1 MKKQIRNKAIIVLAG
16 LSFIGITAG
25 VGLAVQNSALRSSY
39 LNQFKNDKSATELL
53 SPINDTELSKII
65 SNFSLKENWS
75 KISAGQAFELH
86 KNPLYAFKLT
96 DAIDFS
102 KIDKKF
108 AHLFFNVQV
117 NDNTKVEGN
126 SIRNL
131 TVFVFDA
138 ITKKEVATRAFH
150 TSLSGFSSV
159 AKEDFIENFVAESST
174 YELDKDQL
182 KKNFATEIVLPSAF
196 SIKFQDVLLT
206 HLRKTSPESF
216 QETKTIQVRALTNS
230 ITEFQQQQEGGSGGS
245 GGSTGG
251 SSSDSTDQK
260 GQTSQSSEKE
270 SKSEKEKGKDQQGT
284 QGSEQKQDQKQ
295 EKPKEAEKPAQEKP
309 AQEKPAQK
317 KPAEA
322 PKVAAPV
329 VEPVKKLVFENEK
342 LNQAL
347 LETLKDFGGLK
358 LLAASGLQGL
368 LPNEYTLLPVSSDK
382 SLIKLDIDDQA
393 GTASIHLK
401 LLDKNKKEKN
411 LILPI
416 NGLAS
421 IGEIKDKVFNQI
433 FRNQNAYLTIRPQI
447 NEYLRKNPRKKIQE
461 VIWSFSREKFDQL
474 RGQNEVEKFLE
485 ELYKPSQESQSPQT
499 SKSPDSGKTNVA
511 TIQASPETAPKTT
524 PTPTTNSNTEQS
536 STSTNNQSSN
546 GTQQMA
552 SPQTESSPSTAKTS
566 EASESSNETSSETK
580 KPQEQANPETNPKTK
595 SQAKPEAK
603 PEEKPINLE
612 DQAKTELKEIL
623 KIHGWNYR
631 TLLKDQNQKV
641 ILPDNINFW
650 FDLRNKRSSY
660 ENYKLEFDLAKK
672 TGQIQAGDVIDA
684 NKIRLNLKI
693 SPLANLK
700 LEVDSKNKQYI
711 DAGEI
716 GDYVEFDKQGKKLVE
731 QGKSLD
737 LKVGAAA
744 ANSIFSS
751 EIRYSAYELKGWTYP
766 IDIDIKGNPIQQEL
780 EKLVGNFH
788 RVGINKNNQYQIY
801 STDIDKI
808 FAQAK
813 LDKYFELSQEE
824 KQASKKYLQEKLN
837 PISEITIVK
846 LPPKEEVLPPLEE
859 EKKPEQD
866 QKAQEKQ
873 EDKQNQKQQEKQEDK
888 KEQDQQKHSQS
899 PDQKTETQTQNQ
911 EKDKQT
917 SSETSPSNTN
927 NSSGT
932 QNTAQNSQTNQT
944 NSEQGQSQQA
954 ASSSASAQ
962 THKITTFQDDQKDQT
977 NEQTEK
983 EIEPER
989 LAFGDYLVKY
999 LDIFETFKVG
1009 PDQKLSLSRWYNAP
1023 QRTYNVIFRVL
1034 DKENIQV
1041 AASLFQL
1048 HGISATNIALE
1059 KSLRYAPDIFLDGT
1073 SGLEYKQDTGDK
1085 PYLQGR
1091 QFVSAINSINNT
1103 KSSYRV
1109 HKLFDNLPLSEES
1122 SQGLRLKS
1130 SLVYDY
1136 QKNDP
1141 YTFQASKEALRKTA
1155 LTKGVLYLAFKPE
1168 QILGIKGS
1176 KTAPGRNYKLLST
1189 TNVHFK
1195 SLYGLSNLELVKTKY
1210 QENLKLVWKLIGAKP
1225 VNDDKILPPQVADL
1239 PRHKSTEII
1248 LLEDSKPGASS
1259 SPQTKENS
1267 QNKEAETFNLDIRQT
1282 KPNQIEPL
1290 EHYLGQTWLMEI
1302 RIDDESATITII
1314 PEQQEREDSKLKVW
1328 KSEIKIKDKNKYQN
1342 QDTNWETELA
1352 SVLGRGFDYGQIGDT
1367 TPQAS
1372 NPQDRVGMTFK
1383 GFAVFKGDKLLND
1396 KARLN
1401 VRKAFMDQYF
1411 KNYS

>member
-75 KISAGQAFELH
+75 KISAAQAFELH

-251 SSSDSTDQK
+251 SSSGSTDQK

-270 SKSEKEKGKDQQGT
+270 KGKDQQST

-309 AQEKPAQK
+309 AQEKPA
-317 KPAEA
+317 EA

-329 VEPVKKLVFENEK
+329 IEPVKKLVFENEK

-421 IGEIKDKVFNQI
+421 IGAIKDKVFSQI

-485 ELYKPSQESQSPQT
+485 ELYNPTQTSQSPQK
-499 SKSPDSGKTNVA
+499 SKSSDSGKSNIA

-536 STSTNNQSSN
+536 STSTNNQSS
-546 GTQQMA
+546 
-552 SPQTESSPSTAKTS
+552 K
-566 EASESSNETSSETK
+566 ETSSETK
-580 KPQEQANPETNPKTK
+580 TTQEQANPETNPK
-595 SQAKPEAK
+595 AKPEAK
-603 PEEKPINLE
+603 PEAKPAEKPINLE

-660 ENYKLEFDLAKK
+660 ENYKLEFDFAKK

-716 GDYVEFDKQGKKLVE
+716 GAYVEFDKQGKKLVE

-737 LKVGAAA
+737 LKVGASAT
-744 ANSIFSS
+744 NSIFSS

-780 EKLVGNFH
+780 EKLVGNYH
-788 RVGINKNNQYQIY
+788 RVRINKNNQYQIY

-813 LDKYFELSQEE
+813 LDKYFELSQGE

-866 QKAQEKQ
+866 QKPQEKQ
-873 EDKQNQKQQEKQEDK
+873 EDKQNQKPQEKQEDK
-888 KEQDQQKHSQS
+888 KEQEQQKHSQS
-899 PDQKTETQTQNQ
+899 PEQKTETQTQSQ

-927 NSSGT
+927 ESSGA

-944 NSEQGQSQQA
+944 NSGQGQSQQA
-954 ASSSASAQ
+954 ASSSASYQ
-962 THKITTFQDDQKDQT
+962 SHKITTFQDDQKGQT

-983 EIEPER
+983 EIEPEK

-1009 PDQKLSLSRWYNAP
+1009 PDQKLSIGRWYNAP

-1259 SPQTKENS
+1259 SDQNKVNS
-1267 QNKEAETFNLDIRQT
+1267 ENKEAETFNLDIRQT

>member
-230 ITEFQQQQEGGSGGS
+230 ITEFQQQQQQEGGSGGS

-251 SSSDSTDQK
+251 SSSGSTDQK
-260 GQTSQSSEKE
+260 VQTSQSSEKE
-270 SKSEKEKGKDQQGT
+270 SKSEKEKGKDQQST

-309 AQEKPAQK
+309 AQEKPA
-317 KPAEA
+317 EA

-329 VEPVKKLVFENEK
+329 IEPVKKLVFENEK

-421 IGEIKDKVFNQI
+421 IGAIKDKVFSQI

-485 ELYKPSQESQSPQT
+485 ELYNPNQTSQSPQK
-499 SKSPDSGKTNVA
+499 SKSSDSGKNNVA

-524 PTPTTNSNTEQS
+524 TTTNSNTQSS

-546 GTQQMA
+546 GTQQKA
-552 SPQTESSPSTAKTS
+552 SPQTETSLSTAKTS
-566 EASESSNETSSETK
+566 EASNSSKETSSETK
-580 KPQEQANPETNPKTK
+580 KTQEQASPETNPKAK

-603 PEEKPINLE
+603 PAEKPINLE

-737 LKVGAAA
+737 LKAGAAA

-788 RVGINKNNQYQIY
+788 KVGINKNNQYQIY

-873 EDKQNQKQQEKQEDK
+873 
-888 KEQDQQKHSQS
+888 
-899 PDQKTETQTQNQ
+899 Q

-927 NSSGT
+927 ESSGT
-932 QNTAQNSQTNQT
+932 QNTAQNSQTNQA
-944 NSEQGQSQQA
+944 NSGQGQSQQA
-954 ASSSASAQ
+954 ASSSASYQ

-983 EIEPER
+983 EIEPEK

-1009 PDQKLSLSRWYNAP
+1009 PDQKLSIGRWYNAP

-1259 SPQTKENS
+1259 SDQNKVNS
-1267 QNKEAETFNLDIRQT
+1267 ENKEADTFNLDIRQT

-1367 TPQAS
+1367 TPHAS

>member
-230 ITEFQQQQEGGSGGS
+230 ITEFQQQQQQQEGGSGGS

-251 SSSDSTDQK
+251 SSSGSTDQK

-270 SKSEKEKGKDQQGT
+270 SKSEKEKGKDQQST

-309 AQEKPAQK
+309 AQEKPA
-317 KPAEA
+317 EA

-329 VEPVKKLVFENEK
+329 IEPVKKLVFENEK

-421 IGEIKDKVFNQI
+421 IGAIKDKVFSQI

-485 ELYKPSQESQSPQT
+485 ELYNPNQTSQSPQK
-499 SKSPDSGKTNVA
+499 SKSSDSGKNNVA

-524 PTPTTNSNTEQS
+524 TTTTTTNSNTQSS

-546 GTQQMA
+546 GTQQKA
-552 SPQTESSPSTAKTS
+552 RPQTESSLGTAKTS
-566 EASESSNETSSETK
+566 EASNSSKESSSETK
-580 KPQEQANPETNPKTK
+580 ATQEQANPETNPKAK
-595 SQAKPEAK
+595 SQVKPEAK
-603 PEEKPINLE
+603 PAEKPINLE

-737 LKVGAAA
+737 LKAGAAA

-788 RVGINKNNQYQIY
+788 RVRINKNNQYQIY

-859 EKKPEQD
+859 
-866 QKAQEKQ
+866 
-873 EDKQNQKQQEKQEDK
+873 
-888 KEQDQQKHSQS
+888 
-899 PDQKTETQTQNQ
+899 
-911 EKDKQT
+911 DKQT
-917 SSETSPSNTN
+917 SSKTSPSNTN
-927 NSSGT
+927 GSSGT

-954 ASSSASAQ
+954 ASSSASYQ

-983 EIEPER
+983 EIEPEK

-1009 PDQKLSLSRWYNAP
+1009 PDQKLSIGRWYNAP

-1210 QENLKLVWKLIGAKP
+1210 LENLKLVWKLIGAKP

-1248 LLEDSKPGASS
+1248 LLEDSKPGAAS

-1367 TPQAS
+1367 TPHAS